1 MTAMERTAV
10 LGEHLA
16 NVCSLRLHFLAFM
29 ICPNR
34 STQRSSIQQLA
45 HDRCSSEVV
54 YVMIGNL

>member
-1 MTAMERTAV
+1 MERTAV

-16 NVCSLRLHFLAFM
+16 NVCSLRLHFLMFM

-45 HDRCSSEVV
+45 NDRCSSEVV
-54 YVMIGNL
+54 YVLIGDL